1 MSIHHAE
8 SADSPSLGVVRP
20 MPGVLLRRSPAAG
33 PAAYPGLFS
42 LAGAVGN
49 ATGLPLRSPRAV
61 KIFFRAAGTFRAG
74 YAGAAS
80 FFAR

>member
-1 MSIHHAE
+1 M
-8 SADSPSLGVVRP
+8 
-20 MPGVLLRRSPAAG
+20 
-33 PAAYPGLFS
+33 AYPGLFS
-42 LAGAVGN
+42 LAGAVGS
-49 ATGLPLRSPRAV
+49 ATGLSLRSPRAV